1 MTALLVTFF
10 KQNDGYPDQSQM
22 SDKGTSSLVNATN
35 FKHSFPRFFL
45 KNRKTPN
52 WVCAKECDKQNRLI
66 NILKESRGI
75 HPGRKIEKKK
85 SKKFKVIKFVND
97 TLIITNIYPTLIA
110 TLETTKGILYKTS
123 LMPKSKNSGTKTINN
138 QDKFNSNSKK
148 TTKVA
153 HVTTTPNTER
163 KHSITEPNT
172 VKNYTHKIKT
182 EMILRTA
189 LTKVNTFNE
198 NKFSQS
204 QNVFRSNADIINIR
218 LYIFLIFNIYHYL
231 YF

>member
-10 KQNDGYPDQSQM
+10 KQNNGYPDQSQV
-22 SDKGTSSLVNATN
+22 SDKRTSSLINATN
-35 FKHSFPRFFL
+35 FKHSFPRLFL

-52 WVCAKECDKQNRLI
+52 WVCAKDCDKQNRLI

-85 SKKFKVIKFVND
+85 SKKFKIIKFVND

-110 TLETTKGILYKTS
+110 MLETTKGIFYKTNTM
-123 LMPKSKNSGTKTINN
+123 LKNKNSGTKTIIH
-138 QDKFNSNSKK
+138 QDKINWSSKE

-153 HVTTTPNTER
+153 CVMTTPNAER
-163 KHSITEPNT
+163 KHSITESNT
-172 VKNYTHKIKT
+172 VKNYAHKIKT
-182 EMILRTA
+182 EMISITS
-189 LTKVNTFNE
+189 LTKVNTLNE
-198 NKFSQS
+198 KKFSQS

-218 LYIFLIFNIYHYL
+218 FYIFLLFNIQHYL